1 MNGTKSFKDV
11 VAWQKAHTFVLQ
23 AYQITK
29 DFPSSE
35 RYGLC
40 SQFERAAV
48 SIAANIAEGYR
59 KDSVLDKLRF
69 MNIAQGSLEECRY
82 YILLS
87 YDLHYIDSDTY
98 NNMNQSIEETSR
110 VLNAYSFTPFSLL
123 LNSI

>member
-98 NNMNQSIEETSR
+98 NNILKAPSNLPLKGEATILMN
-110 VLNAYSFTPFSLL
+110 L
-123 LNSI
+123 

>member
-40 SQFERAAV
+40 SQFERAP
-48 SIAANIAEGYR
+48 
-59 KDSVLDKLRF
+59 
-69 MNIAQGSLEECRY
+69 C
-82 YILLS
+82 
-87 YDLHYIDSDTY
+87 
-98 NNMNQSIEETSR
+98 
-110 VLNAYSFTPFSLL
+110 LL
-123 LNSI
+123 LLI